1 MANSLA
7 NTPKRVTEPRTHF
20 THTPISRTFSELNGV
35 LAQYIEYERDI
46 ECANAFDPAF
56 ANWLTDAEAARHN
69 VLDRIAS
76 ITTAPLSRD
85 ADKPLQ
91 RISLLTRELITCK
104 TGADFTTLY
113 ALLGNH
119 GHLFACFE
127 NDPVGHRVQLM
138 LEVFQDHLHAMAD
151 LGEFAE
157 DPLSFDPANDARD
170 QLTMTVT
177 VLA

>member
-7 NTPKRVTEPRTHF
+7 TTPERVTEPRTHF
-20 THTPISRTFSELNGV
+20 AHSPISRTFSELNGA

-76 ITTAPLSRD
+76 ITTAPISRG

-91 RISLLTRELITCK
+91 RISLLTRALITCE
-104 TGADFTTLY
+104 TGAEFTALY
-113 ALLGNH
+113 AVLGGH
-119 GHLFACFE
+119 GHLFACCE

-138 LEVFQDHLHAMAD
+138 LEVHQDHLRALAD
-151 LGEFAE
+151 LSEFAE
-157 DPLSFDPANDARD
+157 DPLSFDAIDGTDD
-170 QLTMTVT
+170 QHAMTAT
-177 VLA
+177 ALA

>member
-7 NTPKRVTEPRTHF
+7 TTPERVTEPRTHF
-20 THTPISRTFSELNGV
+20 TPTPISRTFSELNGA
-35 LAQYIEYERDI
+35 LAQYIECERDI
-46 ECANAFDPAF
+46 ECVDSFDPAF

-76 ITTAPLSRD
+76 ITTAPISRG

-91 RISLLTRELITCK
+91 RISLLTRALITCEI
-104 TGADFTTLY
+104 GADFTALY
-113 ALLGNH
+113 ALLGSH

-127 NDPVGHRVQLM
+127 NDPVGHRVQQM
-138 LEVFQDHLHAMAD
+138 LEVHQDHLHAMAD

-157 DPLSFDPANDARD
+157 DPLFVDPTDNAGDRRA
-170 QLTMTVT
+170 MTAT
-177 VLA
+177 AAA

>member
-1 MANSLA
+1 MAEHA
-7 NTPKRVTEPRTHF
+7 CTTPQRVTEPRTHF
-20 THTPISRTFSELNGV
+20 AHSPISRTFSELNGA

-46 ECANAFDPAF
+46 ECVDSFDPAF

-76 ITTAPLSRD
+76 ITTAPISRG

-91 RISLLTRELITCK
+91 RISLLTRALITCE
-104 TGADFTTLY
+104 TGADFTALY
-113 ALLGNH
+113 AVLGSH

-127 NDPVGHRVQLM
+127 NDPIGHRVQQM
-138 LEVFQDHLHAMAD
+138 LEVHQDHLHAMAD

-157 DPLSFDPANDARD
+157 DPLFVDPTDNAGD
-170 QLTMTVT
+170 QRAMTAT
-177 VLA
+177 AAA